1 MKGGCTAESETSR
14 TDKITR
20 VLALYH
26 KLINGQHINKEMF
39 CIDNGISERGFDR
52 DIQDVRLFLSDSFS
66 GEDVIYDKESNSYY
80 ITGSRPKYMDKFDI
94 TIIIK
99 LILSTGVFREDE
111 AMELAESL
119 LQNVT
124 NMDKKAV
131 LNYLK
136 TDISD
141 CKGNHDKAIVKL
153 LSDLYLVISSGNDI
167 KIKYFESKQKK
178 ELELSPIKI
187 IYDDGYFYL
196 IGAENHQIEQI
207 KKIRLDKIDSF
218 AVMKSFYAQDIK
230 NKYEEEK

>member
-1 MKGGCTAESETSR
+1 MEAETSR

-26 KLINGQHINKEMF
+26 KLLNGQHINKEIF
-39 CIDNGISERGFDR
+39 CIDNGVSERGFDR
-52 DIQDVRLFLSDSFS
+52 DIQDIRLFLSDSFS
-66 GEDVIYDKESNSYY
+66 GDDVIYDKESNSYY
-80 ITGSRPKYMDKFDI
+80 MTGSRAKYMDKFDI

-119 LQNVT
+119 LHNVT

-141 CKGNHDKAIVKL
+141 CKGNHDKAIIKL

-167 KIKYFESKQKK
+167 KIICREGKQNK
-178 ELELSPIKI
+178 EIDLAPIKI
-187 IYDDGYFYL
+187 IYNNGYFYL
-196 IGAENHQIEQI
+196 VGARNYRIEQI
-207 KKIRLDKIDSF
+207 EKIRIDKIDSF
-218 AVMKSFYAQDIK
+218 TVMKTFYAKDIK